1 MKTLALGLSLTLVL
15 FGVFAFLTNYALL
28 NDEEKENGKKGPI
41 LNIKNIFR
49 ISQSDF

>member
-28 NDEEKENGKKGPI
+28 NNEEKENRKKEPF
-41 LNIKNIFR
+41 LNIKNMFR
-49 ISQSDF
+49 KSQSDF